1 MLKLSKKYPS
11 TFYRW
16 RLARRLTD
24 FYKTSFNQPEVPR
37 IHHTSLRYEE
47 HLMTYLWDIHE
58 EIDMYKVIQEPTA
71 DLQALYDQLQH
82 LLDYAIPVHTGYTQ
96 V

>member
-1 MLKLSKKYPS
+1 MSRKLNR
-11 TFYRW
+11 FYC
-16 RLARRLTD
+16 
-24 FYKTSFNQPEVPR
+24 TSFARPEIPK
-37 IHHTSLRYEE
+37 IPYTSLRYEE

-58 EIDMYKVIQEPTA
+58 EIAMLNVIQYPTA

-82 LLDYAIPVHTGYTQ
+82 LLDYAIPVHTGYTP